1 MMNEVKSKLPNVGT
15 TIFTVMSKM
24 ATDHG
29 AINLSQGFPDFP
41 IDPVLEE
48 LLASKAKQQVHQ
60 YMPMAG
66 HPELL
71 SEIGKMVERRYG
83 RCIDTSKEL
92 LVTAGATQGIFAT
105 IQALVHSGEEVLI
118 LDPCYDC
125 YESPVILS
133 GAVPV
138 HIPLND
144 DFTPDWDLIDQ
155 RISPKTR
162 LLILNNPHNPSG
174 KVLNEGDIDQLEA
187 LMQRH
192 PHLLLLS
199 DEVYEFITFEKPH
212 ISINTRLGIRNRSII
227 ISSFGKTFHITGW
240 KVGYLIASEQLLNE
254 IKRVHQFL
262 VFCVNSLAQATLASY
277 LKVAD
282 VDSLG
287 AFYQQKRDVFRELL
301 RTSRFKLMPS
311 EGSYFQVASFDAI
324 SDETDVEFCERL
336 VKVHG
341 VAAIPL
347 SVFNKNLADRKLIRF
362 CFAKEGHTL
371 IQAAEKLCKI

>member
-1 MMNEVKSKLPNVGT
+1 
-15 TIFTVMSKM
+15 
-24 ATDHG
+24 
-29 AINLSQGFPDFP
+29 
-41 IDPVLEE
+41 
-48 LLASKAKQQVHQ
+48 
-60 YMPMAG
+60 
-66 HPELL
+66 
-71 SEIGKMVERRYG
+71 
-83 RCIDTSKEL
+83 
-92 LVTAGATQGIFAT
+92 
-105 IQALVHSGEEVLI
+105 
-118 LDPCYDC
+118 
-125 YESPVILS
+125 
-133 GAVPV
+133 
-138 HIPLND
+138 
-144 DFTPDWDLIDQ
+144 
-155 RISPKTR
+155 
-162 LLILNNPHNPSG
+162 
-174 KVLNEGDIDQLEA
+174 
-187 LMQRH
+187 MQRH